1 MLTTHFLDL
10 CKKLDKSKTVK
21 NMHMFVEQKGDD
33 FVYNYKIKSGI
44 SEVKGGIKVLKDLA
58 YPEQIIM
65 DSVKV
70 IKSLNI

>member
-1 MLTTHFLDL
+1 
-10 CKKLDKSKTVK
+10 
-21 NMHMFVEQKGDD
+21 MFVEQKGDD

-58 YPEQIIM
+58 YPEQIIL
-65 DSVKV
+65 DSAKV